1 MIRVVLIHHPPHMA
15 LAHASHTVAIA
26 LLRFPISA
34 LRVSY
39 IIRLRYRKVLT
50 SHGFR
55 AGLAVKAGG
64 SRKRQSS
71 RKSWVA

>member
-1 MIRVVLIHHPPHMA
+1 MIRVVLVHHPPHMA

-39 IIRLRYRKVLT
+39 IIRLHYRKVLT

-55 AGLAVKAGG
+55 AGPCSQRGRLT
-64 SRKRQSS
+64 QTPI
-71 RKSWVA
+71 